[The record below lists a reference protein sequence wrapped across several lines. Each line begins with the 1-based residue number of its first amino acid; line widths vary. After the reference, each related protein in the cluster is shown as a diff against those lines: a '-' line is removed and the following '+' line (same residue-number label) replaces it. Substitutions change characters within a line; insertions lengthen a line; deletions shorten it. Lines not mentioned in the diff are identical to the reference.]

1 MVMMASAPP
10 HRERLPLWESSVGG
24 GAPSQAPREM
34 GWATGPC
41 SLVPFFRIF
50 TRMGKQVKTTAK
62 RSSEAQSLIAPICYS
77 AVSPRG
83 LPGCLPQTL
92 SSTLFSISCNHLLEI
107 YFSLKMSPWKLESAF
122 EKPCSGWDLN
132 ACAHVQGKRS
142 PFVRQVCV
150 HSGFQPLG
158 LRWEEGRRRRGD
170 RIRPGGQAQVL
181 RGQS

>member
-1 MVMMASAPP
+1 MG
-10 HRERLPLWESSVGG
+10 ELCGG
-24 GAPSQAPREM
+24 RGSIPRAPRHGM
-34 GWATGPC
+34 GQRTA

-62 RSSEAQSLIAPICYS
+62 RSSEAQSLIAPICSS
-77 AVSPRG
+77 AVSPRC

-132 ACAHVQGKRS
+132 ACAHVQGKRG
-142 PFVRQVCV
+142 PFVRQVFV

-158 LRWEEGRRRRGD
+158 LCREERRRRRGD
-170 RIRPGGQAQVL
+170 QIRPRGQAQVL